1 MSGNHNHGCC
11 SSNPTFDGMSK
22 GYKKVLWII
31 IAINASMFCVEIVA
45 GWLAGSK
52 ALQADSLDFL
62 GDTLTYGLSLYVIGM
77 PLTVRAKAAFLKGLS
92 LAIMGVWVLGSTLY
106 AALNPQMPVAE
117 AMGAIALLAL
127 AANVTSVL
135 FLMKYKDGD
144 ANVRSVWL
152 CSRNDA
158 IGNVAVVL
166 AAFGVFGTGTAWPDL
181 VVAIVMAALFLSS
194 SVQILLQVCREYK
207 KA

>member
-1 MSGNHNHGCC
+1 MSGNHDHGGH
-11 SSNPTFDGMSK
+11 SHDLTFDGMSDH
-22 GYKKVLWII
+22 YKKMLWLVIG
-31 IAINASMFCVEIVA
+31 INASMFCVEIVA

-62 GDTLTYGLSLYVIGM
+62 GDTLTYALSLYVIGM
-77 PLTVRAKAAFLKGLS
+77 PLAVRAKAAFLKGLS
-92 LAIMGVWVLGSTLY
+92 LAVMGVWVLGSTLY
-106 AALNPQMPVAE
+106 AAMNPQLPMAG

-127 AANVTSVL
+127 AANVASVL

-158 IGNVAVVL
+158 IGNVAVVA

-181 VVAIVMAALFLSS
+181 LVAIVMASLFCWSAQS
-194 SVQILLQVCREYK
+194 ILRQSFREMR